1 VSEPAIPRTI
11 AIIGA
16 SANRAKFGNKAV
28 RAYKDAGY
36 TVYAVHPTEKRI
48 EGLVVYRD
56 VADIP
61 GPVAVASLY
70 VPPKVG
76 EKLLPALAAKG
87 IRTVFANPGADSPE
101 LVAKGKALGLEV
113 YVACSIV
120 ATGRR
125 PDDYPD

>member
-1 VSEPAIPRTI
+1 MSDKAI

-28 RAYKDAGY
+28 RAYVDAGY
-36 TVYAVHPTEKRI
+36 TVYPVHPALSEV
-48 EGLVVYRD
+48 EGLPVYHD

-61 GPVAVASLY
+61 GPVTVASLY
-70 VPPKVG
+70 VAPRVG
-76 EKLLPALAAKG
+76 EALLPALAAKG
-87 IRTVFANPGADSPE
+87 ITTVFANPGADSPE
-101 LVAKGKALGLEV
+101 LVEAGRRLGLEV

>member
-1 VSEPAIPRTI
+1 VSERTI

-28 RAYKDAGY
+28 RAYVDAGY
-36 TVYAVHPTEKRI
+36 TVYPVNPKETQI
-48 EGLVVYRD
+48 EGLPVYHD

-70 VPPKVG
+70 LPPKAG
-76 EKLLPALAAKG
+76 EALLPALAAKG
-87 IRTVFANPGADSPE
+87 ITTVFANPGADSPE
-101 LVAKGKALGLEV
+101 LVEKGKALGLEV

-120 ATGRR
+120 ATGKR
-125 PDDYPD
+125 PDDYPE